1 MKLKRGDFVELKPYC
16 MDRNRTAV
24 VVAVDS
30 FDTVIVFADTGEK
43 VVAITSNLILCF
55 KESNTKTI

>member
-16 MDRNRTAV
+16 LDRNRTAV

-30 FDTVIVFADTGEK
+30 FDTVIVFADTRKE
-43 VVAITSNLILCF
+43 VTALISNLVM
-55 KESNTKTI
+55 SNEAR